1 MRIYLIALLSLLFV
15 TTCNKRV
22 EEDKTAYMEINGTT
36 QGTTYMI
43 KYSTEDTTNYRNDIE
58 KIFKRI
64 DSSLSTYNE
73 QSTISRVNKNEQ
85 REVADT
91 HFLNVFNASLEISE
105 KTNGAFDITVAPL
118 VNAWGFGFE
127 EIPDVD
133 STKIDSILQFVGYNK
148 VQVRDGEILKDDKRT
163 MLDMNAIAKG
173 YTVDVVAGFLDRK
186 GVENYLVEIGGEI
199 RVKGKNQKNQQWKV
213 GVDKPIDGN
222 ETPGKDLQAIIK
234 LDNRSLATSGN
245 YRKFYIK
252 DGVKYSHTINPLS
265 GYPVEHNLLSATV
278 LADQCIDADAYA
290 TAFMVLGPE
299 KSKEIVENNQELEAF
314 FILGDKDGKYKT
326 YYSENI
332 KKLITNIE

>member
-148 VQVRDGEILKDDKRT
+148 VQVRDGEILKDDERT

-245 YRKFYIK
+245 YRQFYVK

-314 FILGDKDGKYKT
+314 FILGDKDGKYET

-332 KKLITNIE
+332 KNLITNIE

>member
-1 MRIYLIALLSLLFV
+1 MRIYSIVLLSLLFL

-22 EEDKTAYMEINGTT
+22 EETQKAYMEINGTT

-43 KYSTEDTTNYRNDIE
+43 KYSTGDTTNYRDDIE
-58 KIFKRI
+58 DVFERI

-73 QSTISRVNKNEQ
+73 QSTISRVNKSTLM
-85 REVADT
+85 EVADT

-105 KTNGAFDITVAPL
+105 KTDGAFDITVAPL

-133 STKIDSILQFVGYNK
+133 STKIDSILQFVGYEK
-148 VQVRDGEILKDDKRT
+148 VRARDGKIKKEDERV

-173 YTVDVVAGFLDRK
+173 YTVDVVAGFLDKK

-199 RVKGKNQKNQQWKV
+199 RTKGKNQKNQHWKV
-213 GVDKPIDGN
+213 GVDKPVDGN
-222 ETPGKDLQAIIK
+222 ETPGKNLQAIIQ
-234 LDNRSLATSGN
+234 LNNQSLATSGN

-252 DGVKYSHTINPLS
+252 DGVKYAHTISPMS

-278 LADQCIDADAYA
+278 LTDQCIEADAYA

-299 KSKEIVENNQELEAF
+299 KSKEIVRNNENLEAF
-314 FILGDKDGKYKT
+314 FILGDKDGKYET
-326 YYSENI
+326 YYSENM
-332 KKLITNIE
+332 KNLITNIE

>member
-1 MRIYLIALLSLLFV
+1 MRIYLIALLSLLFF

-73 QSTISRVNKNEQ
+73 HSTISRVNKNEQ

-148 VQVRDGEILKDDKRT
+148 VQVRDGEILKDDERT

-173 YTVDVVAGFLDRK
+173 YTVDVVAGFMDRK

-245 YRKFYIK
+245 YRQFYIK

-314 FILGDKDGKYKT
+314 FILGNKDGKYET

-332 KKLITNIE
+332 KNLITNIE

>member
-1 MRIYLIALLSLLFV
+1 MRIYLIALLSVLLF

-22 EEDKTAYMEINGTT
+22 EEDKAAYMEINGTT

-105 KTNGAFDITVAPL
+105 KTNGAFDITVAPI

-127 EIPDVD
+127 EIPNVD

-148 VQVRDGEILKDDKRT
+148 VQVKDGEILKDDKRT

-173 YTVDVVAGFLDRK
+173 YTVDVVAGFMDRK

-314 FILGDKDGKYKT
+314 FILGNKDGKYET